1 MGDKNVAPGTYAGV
15 ALTTL
20 YDMVQR
26 GEFVLRNAGLV
37 QNGDDISAPPG
48 IDEDTF
54 NGTVSRVENHLQA
67 IYNDKARYP
76 TVEEIRAGVFNNQ
89 NNVRDKI
96 NGENAVRDKIN
107 GQNTVRDKR
116 PTDPQGT
123 QVRGG
128 RRKSKGRKTQ
138 SKSRKSKGC
147 KTKSKG
153 RK

>member
-96 NGENAVRDKIN
+96 NG
-107 GQNTVRDKR
+107 QNTVRDKM